1 MYFIWHELL
10 QFYEN
15 VEDTFVERLVNYFGS
30 SLTNFIE
37 GFSALLN
44 IFLVLNEIFERQLV
58 EDSQLKFF
66 ALLAIAFIWYRNFYW
81 MRLFEEP
88 AFFMGLVMKTLYG
101 IIPFTIFLVMLLMA
115 FSNVLYIVDVME
127 HREEFLGDDGAMTD
141 I

>member
-1 MYFIWHELL
+1 
-10 QFYEN
+10 
-15 VEDTFVERLVNYFGS
+15 
-30 SLTNFIE
+30 
-37 GFSALLN
+37 
-44 IFLVLNEIFERQLV
+44 
-58 EDSQLKFF
+58 
-66 ALLAIAFIWYRNFYW
+66 

>member
-1 MYFIWHELL
+1 M
-10 QFYEN
+10 
-15 VEDTFVERLVNYFGS
+15 
-30 SLTNFIE
+30 
-37 GFSALLN
+37 
-44 IFLVLNEIFERQLV
+44 
-58 EDSQLKFF
+58 KFF

-127 HREEFLGDDGAMTD
+127 HREEFLADDGTMTE